1 MADAARANIAGG
13 ADTAQTEGKMN
24 RFLLPDGR
32 GALIALVVVI
42 VLGMLIIPLPTL
54 ILDAFLALQLVISL
68 LVLLTVLYNKKSTD
82 FSLFPTVLLIV
93 TVFGLALNI
102 SSTRLILTMGEQFDG
117 RMIRAFSSFV
127 VGSEGTI
134 GLVVGFIIF
143 VAIIV
148 VQLLVITKG
157 ATRVSEVA
165 ARFTLDSLPGKQMAI
180 DAEYSSGAID
190 QKEAAARKEALQR
203 ESDFYGAM
211 DGASKFISGNVKFA
225 IFTVVLNIIGGIII
239 GVTLHGEPL
248 TSALTTYTSLTIGD
262 GLLVQLPALLIST
275 AMGIVVTRAAAPGD
289 LGEQVSVQ
297 FSRDARVFWISTAV
311 LFGMG
316 WLPGFP
322 KHVLFPMAA
331 FFGFYA
337 YQIGRRHKREADF
350 DEMMTRDASKK
361 PKEERSDIPQMEPP
375 DQLSLELGFGLIPL
389 VDKDKGAELLERM
402 QGMRRQIALDMG
414 IVIPKIRIIDNMLLG
429 SSEYCFKIRGVD
441 VGKSTIRMGYFLCIN
456 PGTVKEEMPGEKTKD
471 PAFGLPALWIG
482 EDKRDDAERA
492 GYTVVDPPSIIAT
505 HLTEIIKRH
514 AAELLG
520 RQETQ
525 AIIDS
530 LRKDYPAVVDEVLMG
545 RDGKGLTLG
554 NIQKVLQGL
563 LREQVSIRNMVS
575 ILESIADFAP
585 LTTDTRVLIEK
596 ARQALSSQICHQF
609 ADENRA
615 LHVLTLDPFLEQ
627 KIVESRAQSSSGDIV
642 SAMEPALHN
651 AWIRALGKSVRLVHD
666 QGYFPVI
673 LCTYQARFLVKTAME
688 RDFPEVAV
696 LSVEELAQD
705 YTVEQ
710 VGVIAL
716 EQEPGPS
723 AAETRPGNSAQTR
736 GPAPR

>member
-1 MADAARANIAGG
+1 MADAARPNSNTDSGTHQRIPGLNKLLSPNGFGG
-13 ADTAQTEGKMN
+13 
-24 RFLLPDGR
+24 
-32 GALIALVVVI
+32 LIAVVVVV
-42 VLGMLIIPLPTL
+42 VLAMFIIPLPTV
-54 ILDAFLALQLVISL
+54 ILDTLMAMNLIISL
-68 LVLLTVLYNKKSTD
+68 LVLLIVLYNRKPTD
-82 FSLFPTVLLIV
+82 LSLLPTVLLVV

-102 SSTRLILTMGEQFDG
+102 SSTRLILAQGARFDG
-117 RMIRAFSSFV
+117 RMIKAFATFV
-127 VGSEGTI
+127 VGSGGTT
-134 GLVVGFIIF
+134 GLVVGFVIF
-143 VAIIV
+143 IAIIA

-190 QKEAAARKEALQR
+190 QKEATARKEALQR
-203 ESDFYGAM
+203 ESDFYGSM

-225 IFTVVLNIIGGIII
+225 VFITAIDIIGGIII
-239 GVTLHGEPL
+239 GVTLHGESI
-248 TSALTTYTSLTIGD
+248 TSAMATYTTFSIGD
-262 GLLVQLPALLIST
+262 GLLSQLPALLVST

-297 FSRDARVFWISTAV
+297 FSKDANVYWICAAV
-311 LFGMG
+311 LFGMS

-322 KHVLFPMAA
+322 KYVLIPMS
-331 FFGFYA
+331 FIIGFYA
-337 YQIGRRHKREADF
+337 YRIRGVKKKQASF
-350 DEMMTRDASKK
+350 NAMMAKTGDTARK
-361 PKEERSDIPQMEPP
+361 PKDEKTDIPHMEPP

-441 VGKSTIRMGYFLCIN
+441 VGKSIIRMGYYLCIN
-456 PGTVKEEMPGEKTKD
+456 PGTVKEEMAGEKTKD

-482 EDKRDDAERA
+482 EDKRDEAERA

-525 AIIDS
+525 TIIDG

-563 LREQVSIRNMVS
+563 LKEQVSIRNMVS

-585 LTTDTRVLIEK
+585 LTTDTRFLIEK
-596 ARQALSSQICHQF
+596 ARQVLASQLCHQF
-609 ADENRA
+609 ADDNRM
-615 LHVLTLDPFLEQ
+615 LHVLTLDPSLEQ
-627 KIVESRAQSSSGDIV
+627 KIVDSKVQSSAGEFVSGL
-642 SAMEPALHN
+642 EPALHN
-651 AWIRALGKSVRLVHD
+651 AWIRTLGKSVRAVHD
-666 QGYFPVI
+666 QGFFPVI
-673 LCTYQARFLVKTAME
+673 LCSYQARYLVKSALE
-688 RDFPEVAV
+688 RELPEVAV
-696 LSVEELAQD
+696 LSVAEIAQD
-705 YTVEQ
+705 YSVESI
-710 VGVIAL
+710 GVIRL
-716 EQEPGPS
+716 EE
-723 AAETRPGNSAQTR
+723 
-736 GPAPR
+736 